1 MGILRDLDLF
11 DKFVNADYATS
22 TFGGRLF
29 SMLFAIFGF
38 VFISAE
44 IASYSKP
51 IIYRDLL
58 YSPHLETENRVNFTF
73 SIQIGQP
80 CYFLHIDIFDDL
92 GRNSLNVRKNVAF
105 KRLSKTYESIG
116 LMEENIQDLC
126 PSCQGFVPGKKCC
139 FCNDI
144 IERMNELN
152 LSLRDNSDIIAKFPQ
167 CSGDLKLPVDETE
180 KCLIEATL
188 PLYKTTTEFH
198 IGTGRNV
205 KNQNGKHTHEL
216 YDEHKSKFSHVIN
229 EFYIQELKN
238 NSISPLRGKMYRKEA
253 PIIFIYDIKATPVI
267 YTYNGKLIDTSY
279 EYSLTEG
286 HLTYHGSISRDPGIY
301 FNVHFSPSTVAHR
314 TVTKNMLRLVVS
326 STGVLAGAF
335 AFTSALNAIL
345 SKLFSLDGPRRPV
358 AFK

>member
-22 TFGGRLF
+22 TFGGRMF
-29 SMLFAIFGF
+29 SMLFALFGI

-58 YSPHLETENRVNFTF
+58 YSPHLEHENRVNFTF

-80 CYFLHIDIFDDL
+80 CYFLHLDVIDNL
-92 GRNSLNVRKNVAF
+92 GRNSLNIKKNAVF
-105 KRLSKTYESIG
+105 KRFSKENYYLG
-116 LMEENIQDLC
+116 LMDDNIQDLC
-126 PSCQGFVPGKKCC
+126 ISCQGFVPGKNCC
-139 FCNDI
+139 FCSYI

-152 LSLRDNSDIIAKFPQ
+152 LSMRENGDILSKFPQ
-167 CSGDLKLPVDETE
+167 CMGEIELRVDKTE

-188 PLYKTTTEFH
+188 PLYKTATEFH
-198 IGTGRNV
+198 IGTGRNLGIV
-205 KNQNGKHTHEL
+205 NG
-216 YDEHKSKFSHVIN
+216 EHKHDYDHTLIAKLTHVIN
-229 EFYIQELKN
+229 EFYIGDLKN

-253 PIIFIYDIKATPVI
+253 PFVFMYDIKATPVI
-267 YTYNGKLIDTSY
+267 YSYNGKVVDTSY

-286 HLTYHGSISRDPGIY
+286 HLTFHGSISRDPGIY

-314 TVTKNMLRLVVS
+314 TVTKNMMRLVVS
-326 STGVLAGAF
+326 SAGVLAGAF
-335 AFTSALNAIL
+335 AFTLALNGLL
-345 SKLFSLDGPRRPV
+345 SKLCSLDGPRRPV